1 MSTFWTMNGVVF
13 LLLVTVLIKD
23 KVVARSIKGNSCVQ
37 STKLATF
44 NAALLPGFFSP
55 IGNPEIEARTARLIQ
70 EVGHLMFC

>member
-1 MSTFWTMNGVVF
+1 MSTMNGVVI
-13 LLLVTVLIKD
+13 LLLLTVLIKD
-23 KVVARSIKGNSCVQ
+23 NVAASCLKGSRSVQ

-44 NAALLPGFFSP
+44 NAALLPGFLSP